1 MKLIKL
7 VVSSNPDKK
16 YDAYLDVNGKER
28 KVSFGAKGMSDYTQH
43 HDDERK
49 ERYIKRHRANEDWS
63 DPLTAGFWSKHY
75 LWNLKTKEE
84 SLKYIKHHYHL

>member
-28 KVSFGAKGMSDYTQH
+28 TLRVLEPSSFVRWRVISPELEMLPFGL
-43 HDDERK
+43 
-49 ERYIKRHRANEDWS
+49 RARFFKKS
-63 DPLTAGFWSKHY
+63 
-75 LWNLKTKEE
+75 
-84 SLKYIKHHYHL
+84 